1 MHPMVHAQNTPDKA
15 ACIFASTQQVLS
27 YAQMNALANRCAHL
41 FRQHGL
47 KRGDVVSIL
56 LENSIDIFTV
66 AWGAQRSGLYL
77 TAISCKTSAKDLAY
91 ILDNSDSKILIVS
104 KSLVDTALEA
114 LKLSQ
119 LDYVYLYATGPKTS
133 VASFT
138 QALSQC
144 SEGDITDPSPG
155 GDMLYSSGSTGRPK
169 GVRPPLPEGDL
180 MQPVPLMSMGRTLY
194 QMGQDTLYLSTSPLY
209 HAAPLRWAL
218 AVHRFGG
225 TVVIM
230 DKFDAEQ
237 TLNLIEQYQISHA
250 TFVPTHFIRLL
261 NLPETRRLSFNSSS
275 LKAVIHAAAPCPVP
289 VKQAMIEWW
298 GPLLHEYYSGTEQ
311 CGITALDSVEWL
323 NKPGSVGKAVLGKI
337 KILDEQQNE
346 LAVGQIGDIYFADGP
361 QFEYYKDAEKTKTA
375 YSKQG
380 WATLGDIGWMDEDGY
395 LYLTDRKNFM
405 IISGGV
411 NIYPQEIE
419 NLLITHP
426 DVNDAAVFG
435 IPDDEMGEKVV
446 AVVQLK
452 ACILSSADEAQKL
465 KQFVRQSLG
474 SVKCPQVFEFSQ
486 NFPREATG
494 KILKRKLI
502 EDYKVYLASSTQ
514 TRYDTGDGHA

>member
-1 MHPMVHAQNTPDKA
+1 MHPIIHAKTTPDKP
-15 ACIFASTQQVLS
+15 ACIFANTEEVLS
-27 YAQMNALANRCAHL
+27 YAKMNALANQCAHL
-41 FRQHGL
+41 FRHHGL

-77 TAISCKTSAKDLAY
+77 TAISCKTSAQDLAY
-91 ILDNSDSKILIVS
+91 ILENSETKILVVS
-104 KSLVDTALEA
+104 ECLMDTALEA

-119 LDYVYLYATGPKTS
+119 LHHVELYATGSKTS
-133 VASFT
+133 APSFT
-138 QALSQC
+138 RALEQC
-144 SEGDITDPSPG
+144 STQEIADPSPG

-169 GVRPPLPEGDL
+169 GIRPALPEGDL
-180 MQPVPLMSMGRTLY
+180 TQPVPIMSMGSGLY
-194 QMGQDTLYLSTSPLY
+194 HMDQDTIYLSTSPLY

-230 DKFDAEQ
+230 DKFDADT
-237 TLNLIEQYQISHA
+237 TLRLIEKHQITHA

-261 NLPETRRLSFNSSS
+261 NLPQQRRQTFDSSS

-289 VKQAMIEWW
+289 VKQQMIDWW
-298 GPLLHEYYSGTEQ
+298 GEILHEYYSGTEQ
-311 CGITALDSVEWL
+311 CGITALSSQEWL
-323 NKPGSVGKAVLGKI
+323 IKQGSVGKAVLGSI
-337 KILDEQQNE
+337 KVLDENQDE
-346 LAVGQIGDIYFADGP
+346 LSAGQVGDIYFADGP
-361 QFEYYKDAEKTKTA
+361 RFEYYKDPEKTRTA

-380 WATLGDIGWMDEDGY
+380 WATLGDIGWVDEDGY

-419 NLLITHP
+419 NLLMTHP
-426 DVNDAAVFG
+426 DVNDTAVFG
-435 IPDDEMGEKVV
+435 ISDDEMGEKVV
-446 AVVQLK
+446 AIVQLNDHS
-452 ACILSSADEAQKL
+452 LDHDTETYKL
-465 KQFVRQSLG
+465 KQFVRQALG
-474 SVKCPQVFEFSQ
+474 GVKCPQIFEFYQ

-494 KILKRKLI
+494 KILKQKLI
-502 EDYKVYLASSTQ
+502 DDYKAQLKQAAHICT
-514 TRYDTGDGHA
+514 

>member
-1 MHPMVHAQNTPDKA
+1 MHPMVHAQITPDKP
-15 ACIFASTQQVLS
+15 ACIFANTQEVLS
-27 YAQMNALANRCAHL
+27 YAKMNALANQCAHL
-41 FRQHGL
+41 FRNHGL

-77 TAISCKTSAKDLAY
+77 TAISCKTSAQDLAY
-91 ILDNSDSKILIVS
+91 ILQNSETKILIVS
-104 KSLVDTALEA
+104 DCLVDTALEA

-119 LDYVYLYATGPKTS
+119 LDHVDLYAAGSKTS

-138 QALSQC
+138 RALAHC
-144 SEGDITDPSPG
+144 SEQEISDPSPG

-169 GVRPPLPEGDL
+169 GIRPSLPEGDL
-180 MQPVPLMSMGRTLY
+180 TQPVPIMSMGSGLY
-194 QMGQDTLYLSTSPLY
+194 HMDQDTIYLSTSPLY

-230 DKFDAEQ
+230 DKFDADT
-237 TLNLIEQYQISHA
+237 TLQLIEQHQITHA

-261 NLPETRRLSFNSSS
+261 NLPEQRRLAFDASS
-275 LKAVIHAAAPCPVP
+275 LTAVIHAAAPCPVP
-289 VKQAMIEWW
+289 VKRQMIEWW
-298 GPLLHEYYSGTEQ
+298 GPILYEYYSGTEQ
-311 CGITALDSVEWL
+311 CGITALSSEEWL
-323 NKPGSVGKAVLGKI
+323 NKQGSVGKAVLGSI
-337 KILDEQQNE
+337 KVLDENQNE
-346 LAVGQIGDIYFADGP
+346 LTAGQIGDIYFADGP

-380 WATLGDIGWMDEDGY
+380 WATLGDIGWVDEEGY

-419 NLLITHP
+419 NLLMTHA

-435 IPDDEMGEKVV
+435 ISDDEMGEKVV
-446 AVVQLK
+446 AIIQLSDHT
-452 ACILSSADEAQKL
+452 LDPDEEVCKL
-465 KQFVRQSLG
+465 KHFVRHALG
-474 SVKCPQVFEFSQ
+474 GVKCPQIFEFYK

-494 KILKRKLI
+494 KILKQKLI
-502 EDYKVYLASSTQ
+502 EEYKSKLKQASQ
-514 TRYDTGDGHA
+514 LI

>member
-1 MHPMVHAQNTPDKA
+1 MHPIVHAQNTPDKA
-15 ACIFASTQQVLS
+15 ACIFATTQQVLS
-27 YAQMNALANRCAHL
+27 YTQMNALANRCAHL

-91 ILDNSDSKILIVS
+91 ILDNSESKMLIVS
-104 KSLVDTALEA
+104 ECLVDTALEA
-114 LKLSQ
+114 LKLGR
-119 LDYVYLYATGPKTS
+119 LDHIHLYATGSKIS
-133 VASFT
+133 VASFA
-138 QALSQC
+138 QAISQC
-144 SEGDITDPSPG
+144 QEDDIEDPSPG

-169 GVRPPLPEGDL
+169 GVRPALPEGDV
-180 MQPVPLMSMGRTLY
+180 MQPVSLMSMGRDLY
-194 QMGQDTLYLSTSPLY
+194 QMNQDTVYLSTSPLY

-218 AVHRFGG
+218 TVHRFGG

-230 DKFDAEQ
+230 DKFDADQ
-237 TLNLIEQYQISHA
+237 TLNFIEKYTISHA

-261 NLPETRRLSFNSSS
+261 NLPDTRRQSFDSSS

-289 VKQAMIEWW
+289 VKQAMIDWW
-298 GPLLHEYYSGTEQ
+298 GPILHEYYSGTEQ
-311 CGITALDSVEWL
+311 CGITALNSAQWL
-323 NKPGSVGKAVLGKI
+323 NKPGSVGQAVLGKI
-337 KILDEQQNE
+337 KVLDEQQNE
-346 LAVGQIGDIYFADGP
+346 LEIGQVGDIYFADGP
-361 QFEYYKDAEKTKTA
+361 QFEYYKDPEKTKTA

-380 WATLGDIGWMDEDGY
+380 WATLGDIGWVDQDGY

-419 NLLITHP
+419 NLLMTHP
-426 DVNDAAVFG
+426 DVNDTAVFG

-446 AVVQLK
+446 AIVQLK
-452 ACILSSADEAQKL
+452 DNVVSNADEAQKL
-465 KQFVRQSLG
+465 KQFVRQALG
-474 SVKCPQVFEFSQ
+474 GVKCPQIFEFCQ

-494 KILKRKLI
+494 KILKRNLI
-502 EDYKVYLASSTQ
+502 EDYKAHLASSTQ
-514 TRYDTGDGHA
+514 AHSA

>member
-1 MHPMVHAQNTPDKA
+1 MHPIIHANTMPDKP
-15 ACIFASTQQVLS
+15 ACIFANTKQVLN
-27 YAQMNALANRCAHL
+27 YKQMNDLANQCANL
-41 FRQHGL
+41 FRKHGL

-91 ILDNSDSKILIVS
+91 ILENSETKMVIVS
-104 KSLVDTALEA
+104 ECLVETALEA
-114 LKLSQ
+114 LKVGDLEH
-119 LDYVYLYATGPKTS
+119 VFLYSTGPNTS
-133 VASFT
+133 IASFN
-138 QALSQC
+138 QALNQSSTQ
-144 SEGDITDPSPG
+144 EIKDTSPG

-169 GVRPPLPEGDL
+169 GIRPALPVGSLE
-180 MQPVPLMSMGRTLY
+180 QPVPIMSMGSGLY
-194 QMGQDTLYLSTSPLY
+194 HMNQDTVYLSTSPLY

-230 DKFDAEQ
+230 DKFDAEK
-237 TLNLIEQYQISHA
+237 TLDLIEDYQVSHA

-261 NLPETRRLSFNSSS
+261 NLPESRRNKFDKSS

-289 VKQAMIEWW
+289 VKQAMINWW
-298 GPLLHEYYSGTEQ
+298 GPIIHEYYSGTEQ
-311 CGITALDSVEWL
+311 CGITALDSNEWL
-323 NKPGSVGKAVLGKI
+323 KKPGSVGKAVLGTI
-337 KILDEQQNE
+337 KVLDENQNE
-346 LAVGQIGDIYFADGP
+346 LSPGQVGDIYFADGP
-361 QFEYYKDAEKTKTA
+361 KFEYYKDPEKTKTA

-380 WATLGDIGWMDEDGY
+380 WSTLGDIGWVDEEGY

-419 NLLITHP
+419 NLLMTHSDIN
-426 DVNDAAVFG
+426 DVAVFG
-435 IPDDEMGEKVV
+435 IPDNEMGEKVV
-446 AVVQLK
+446 AVIQLK
-452 ACILSSADEAQKL
+452 DSSLAGAEEAEKL
-465 KQFVRQSLG
+465 KKFVRHALG
-474 SVKCPQVFEFSQ
+474 GVKCPQIFEFCT

-502 EDYKVYLASSTQ
+502 EDYKNSLNGSLHPHLA
-514 TRYDTGDGHA
+514 